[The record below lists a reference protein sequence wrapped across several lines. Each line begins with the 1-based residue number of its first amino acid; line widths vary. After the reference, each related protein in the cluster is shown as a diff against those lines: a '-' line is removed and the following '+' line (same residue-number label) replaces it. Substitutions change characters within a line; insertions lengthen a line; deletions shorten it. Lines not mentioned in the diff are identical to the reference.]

1 MDAAPEASARIR
13 DDPQRWADDVHTALL
28 RQLTD
33 PARQLPATGG
43 RVHVVRSWTD
53 VHDGHPVLHV
63 VYRHP
68 WWNFTTGL
76 RRHLDEVENYP
87 LNLPTPDVDPAVDL
101 ADDIATS
108 DIEEPLGSVLES
120 MAPARTECG
129 GGAIRPCPPTSVDED
144 PPQEP
149 PAGRDLDRAD
159 VRSSRSTGAT
169 GDGYNVTLMSTSKL
183 IVETR

>member
-43 RVHVVRSWTD
+43 RVHVVRSWAG

-63 VYRHP
+63 VYHHP
-68 WWNFTTGL
+68 WWDFTTGL

-87 LNLPTPDVDPAVDL
+87 LNLPAPDVDPAVDL
-101 ADDIATS
+101 ADNIATS

-120 MAPARTECG
+120 MAP
-129 GGAIRPCPPTSVDED
+129 DED
-144 PPQEP
+144 GVWWWGDPPL
-149 PAGRDLDRAD
+149 PADERRRGPAP
-159 VRSSRSTGAT
+159 GAT
-169 GDGYNVTLMSTSKL
+169 SRPRPRL
-183 IVETR
+183 R